1 MAVPRSTR
9 TAVSCSP
16 LYDPLKVIGSPTH
29 TLTHTG
35 KGSGGQVGQSSIP
48 ASSFLDQKGPES
60 LIHQRFDLPGAVGK
74 DEVPGPN
81 PGSSSKTTACFI
93 KTSGCLFDI
102 RQFDRESIGGAFQI
116 QPNPLFITYI
126 QDNFQ
131 DTRSRCPIRTPGA
144 CYIFH
149 FLRLPGD
156 HPIVIRCKFVC
167 DRRVADRQRDFSEFP
182 VPADLRIGLT

>member
-48 ASSFLDQKGPES
+48 ASSFLDPKGPES

-81 PGSSSKTTACFI
+81 PGSSSMKKFLISSIIDEIRNFFI
-93 KTSGCLFDI
+93 SNSS
-102 RQFDRESIGGAFQI
+102 EFQI
-116 QPNPLFITYI
+116 VN
-126 QDNFQ
+126 
-131 DTRSRCPIRTPGA
+131 SW
-144 CYIFH
+144 
-149 FLRLPGD
+149 
-156 HPIVIRCKFVC
+156 
-167 DRRVADRQRDFSEFP
+167 
-182 VPADLRIGLT
+182 